1 MVVEEAEWLYASHLT
16 YNQIRGAQMKRY
28 SQLTLEQRYGI
39 YTLLKTGQT
48 QKKVAEIIGVH
59 KSTVCREL
67 KRNRGERGYR
77 HKQAHTFAEDRKK
90 SKVRFRIDGST
101 WAYVEQLICKEWSP
115 EQISGWMKKNLNIS
129 ISHEWIYQYILK
141 DKLAAGSLHLHLRCK
156 QKGKK
161 RYGSNDR
168 RGNLKNRISID
179 ERPPIVDDR
188 SRVGDWEADTIIGK
202 AHKQAIVSMTERKS
216 GLALIYK
223 VDRRTKENTEGAI
236 NRLLGYISDQVLTIT
251 SDNGKE
257 FANHEQ
263 IAERLKCDFYFAHP
277 YSSYERGTNENTN
290 GLIRQYFPKNRDFRT
305 ITDNEI
311 IHAMKRLNN
320 RPRKRLGYKTPNEVF
335 FGMELTVAL
344 TT

>member
-1 MVVEEAEWLYASHLT
+1 
-16 YNQIRGAQMKRY
+16 MKHY

-39 YTLLKTGQT
+39 YTLLKIGLT
-48 QKKVAEIIGVH
+48 QSKIAEEIGIH
-59 KSTVCREL
+59 KSTISREL
-67 KRNRGERGYR
+67 KRNRGGRGYR
-77 HKQAHTFAEDRKK
+77 PKQAEAFAKERHQA
-90 SKVRFRIDGST
+90 KVRPRIDGST
-101 WAYVEQLICKEWSP
+101 WAYIEQLLYKEWSP
-115 EQISGWMKKNLNIS
+115 EQISGWMKKNMAVTV
-129 ISHEWIYQYILK
+129 SHEWIYQYVLK
-141 DKLAAGSLHLHLRCK
+141 DKLAGGSLYLHLRCK
-156 QKGKK
+156 KKRKK

-179 ERPPIVDDR
+179 ERPAVVDTR
-188 SRVGDWEADTIIGK
+188 NRLGDWEADTIIGK

-223 VDRRTKENTEGAI
+223 VDRRTKGNTEKAMK
-236 NRLLGYISDQVLTIT
+236 RLLSPVSDQVYTIT

-263 IAERLKCDFYFAHP
+263 IAKRLKCDFYFAHP

-305 ITDNEI
+305 ITDKEI

-335 FGMELTVAL
+335 FGMGITVAL

>member
-1 MVVEEAEWLYASHLT
+1 
-16 YNQIRGAQMKRY
+16 MKHY

-39 YTLLKTGQT
+39 YTLLKTGHNQS
-48 QKKVAEIIGVH
+48 KIAEVIGVH
-59 KSTVCREL
+59 KSTVYREL
-67 KRNRGERGYR
+67 KRNHGRRGYR
-77 HKQAHTFAEDRKK
+77 YKQANAFAESRKQGK
-90 SKVRFRIDGST
+90 ACHRIDGST

-115 EQISGWMKKNLNIS
+115 EQISGWMKKNMNIAV
-129 ISHEWIYQYILK
+129 SHEWIYQYILK
-141 DKLAAGSLHLHLRCK
+141 DKLAGGFLYLHLRCK
-156 QKGKK
+156 KKRKK

-168 RGNLKNRISID
+168 RGTLKNRVSID
-179 ERPPIVDDR
+179 QRPAMVDAR

-202 AHKQAIVSMTERKS
+202 AHKQAIVSLTERKS

-236 NRLLGYISDQVLTIT
+236 KCLLASISERVYTIT

-257 FANHEQ
+257 FGNHQ
-263 IAERLKCDFYFAHP
+263 KIAKGLKCNFYFAHA
-277 YSSYERGTNENTN
+277 YSSWERGINENTN

-305 ITDNEI
+305 ITDKEL

-320 RPRKRLGYKTPNEVF
+320 RPRKRLGYKTPNQVF
-335 FGMELTVAL
+335 FGESYTVAL